1 MPKPLQCDRVLCAV
15 ILGLTF
21 FGLVMVFS
29 ATTGSA
35 DGSMRFV
42 IKQSI
47 AVGVGLLAMRVLMFL
62 DYHRLLNP
70 RTVFFFSGGVITLLS
85 GVLFVGQTAN
95 TNRFL
100 KLWVFSV
107 QPSEFAKLAA
117 VLFLAYYLAKRRD
130 QLHDWRTLGAAWL
143 VVAALC
149 GLIVVG
155 RDLGTAVLV
164 MVIAAVI
171 FFVAGLK
178 RRYFLIAIAAAVV
191 AVTLAVLAEPYRME
205 RVMSF
210 LNPESD
216 PLGAGYQ
223 INQSQIAVA
232 TGGWVGQ
239 GLMSGRQKMDFL
251 PAAHND
257 FIFAVICEELGF
269 VGGVAVIMAF
279 LVILW
284 RGIIVAARAPDLMG
298 RYLAAGITA
307 MVVCQAMINLGVV
320 LALLPTKGLPLP
332 FISYGGTAVATA
344 LASSGILLN
353 VSQQAE

>member
-1 MPKPLQCDRVLCAV
+1 MPKPLKCDRVLCAV

-21 FGLVMVFS
+21 FGLIMVFS

-47 AVGVGLLAMRVLMFL
+47 AVGAGLLAMRVLMFL
-62 DYHRLLNP
+62 DYHRLATQ
-70 RTVFFFSGGVITLLS
+70 RAVFIFSGGVVTLLC
-85 GVLFVGQTAN
+85 GVLFLGQTAN

-100 KLWVFSV
+100 KLWAFSI
-107 QPSEFAKLAA
+107 QPSEFAKLAV
-117 VLFLAYYLAKRRD
+117 VLFLAHYLVRRRK
-130 QLHDWRTLGAAWL
+130 QLHDWRTLGAVWL
-143 VVAALC
+143 LVALLC
-149 GLIVVG
+149 GLIVFG

-164 MVIAAVI
+164 MVIAAVVL
-171 FFVAGLK
+171 FVAGLK
-178 RRYFLIAIAAAVV
+178 HRYFVIAMAAAVV
-191 AVTLAVLAEPYRME
+191 LVTLAVWAEPYRME
-205 RVMSF
+205 RVMTF

-223 INQSQIAVA
+223 INQSQIAVS

-239 GLMSGRQKMDFL
+239 GLMAGKQKMDFL

-269 VGGVAVIMAF
+269 AGGVAVIMAF

-284 RGIIVAARAPDLMG
+284 RGIIVSVRAPDLMG

-353 VSQQAE
+353 VSQQTE